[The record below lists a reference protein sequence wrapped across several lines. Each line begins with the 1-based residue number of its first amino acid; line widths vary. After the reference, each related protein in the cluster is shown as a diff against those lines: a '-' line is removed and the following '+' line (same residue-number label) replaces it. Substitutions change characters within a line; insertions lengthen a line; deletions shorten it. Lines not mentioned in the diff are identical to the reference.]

1 MSLLALWLNVLPRL
15 RPQRGDEPLPLDRE
29 PLPNAN
35 QLSRKIG
42 QNPGV
47 AIGVAVAAGVAM
59 GCLFKR

>member
-1 MSLLALWLNVLPRL
+1 MSLLALWLSILPRL
-15 RPQRGDEPLPLDRE
+15 QSQPMDEPLPPDRG
-29 PLPNAN
+29 PLPSTN